1 MYIIESAKIIMAESS
16 KSSNLKFSD
25 KVVVVTGSGTGI
37 GQAIAKKFAEK
48 GANIIIMGRRK
59 EPLDKTSD
67 ILIEIMKKV
76 GSSGTVRAFSGVDVS
91 DEVGINEMFSSIK
104 QEFGRVDIIVN
115 NAGVSGPVKT
125 FTNASFQDFK
135 DCVAIHLTGTF
146 WTSVQGLKVMDK
158 GSKIITIATFFTE
171 ENKYEQRPYRFRTP
185 YTAAQG
191 AKNRLAEALAWEL
204 VEQGIKSVATNPGPV
219 HSDRIYKTVYPK
231 AAAEFLRIGGYPGL
245 DSTEIELSAIN
256 GLELLGESPEVFSKG
271 IMEIAQQI
279 SKSRSSPSSSSSSS
293 SPPPTHS
300 SAQPSSPSK
309 TTTTTTTTSNTPITD
324 SDNAATTTT
333 ATAAAAATTPPPPQ
347 LTPTQGSG
355 DLNKTI
361 EGMLIKIQEIAEK
374 IQQNT
379 SKMIVDNEF
388 LSQEEVADMVLTLS
402 DDTISKLINGRII
415 PNDRVFYPVKPIV
428 GTFIDDNSI
437 QNLKEKVVIIT
448 TTSSKEKDVQ
458 RIISLANKLNDIGV
472 KQVIILSKNFDDT
485 KFYKDFHS
493 HSLDLADEEKVKR
506 IFNTAKTKFGSI
518 NSVIHITGDYDYN
531 RSLLSLSRE
540 DWDLLVENFIH
551 IPALITREAVK
562 FMSPAD
568 AIQKP
573 SQFKDSKGII
583 VILGPDSPSGKK
595 ISGLSR
601 ARSEV
606 FRGALRPYTAT
617 VNQELSDVL
626 GSKIKLNLILAGN
639 VEGIES
645 KIENV
650 TTSVL
655 NLIAGSSLNKNEAF
669 FYMKEGTKKK
679 NN

>member
-1 MYIIESAKIIMAESS
+1 MAESLES
-16 KSSNLKFSD
+16 PSLKFSD
-25 KVVVVTGSGTGI
+25 KIVVITGSGTGI
-37 GQAIAKKFAEK
+37 GQAIAKKFAET
-48 GANIIIMGRRK
+48 GASIIIMGRRK
-59 EPLDKTSD
+59 EPLDKTTE
-67 ILIEIMKKV
+67 ILIDIMKKV
-76 GSSGTVRAFSGVDVS
+76 GSTSTVRSFSGVDVS
-91 DEVGINEMFSSIK
+91 DENGINEMFSNIK
-104 QEFGRVDIIVN
+104 QEFGKVDIIVN

-204 VEQGIKSVATNPGPV
+204 VERGIKSVGTNPGPV

-245 DSTEIELSAIN
+245 DSTEVEVSSTK
-256 GLELLGESPEVFSKG
+256 GLDLLGESHEVFSKG

-279 SKSRSSPSSSSSSS
+279 SDSRLSNSSSTLPPPSSPSSSPSSSSSSTSTTTSTTITGSDDASS
-293 SPPPTHS
+293 SPPPT
-300 SAQPSSPSK
+300 
-309 TTTTTTTTSNTPITD
+309 
-324 SDNAATTTT
+324 T
-333 ATAAAAATTPPPPQ
+333 ALNPNQ
-347 LTPTQGSG
+347 D

-374 IQQNT
+374 IQNNT

-428 GTFIDDNSI
+428 GTSIDDNNI

-472 KQVIILSKNFDDT
+472 KQVIILSKNYDDT

-493 HSLDLADEEKVKR
+493 HSLDLADEEMVKR

-518 NSVIHITGDYDYN
+518 DSVIHITGEYDYN
-531 RSLLSLSRE
+531 RSLSSLSRE
-540 DWDLLVENFIH
+540 EWDILVENFIH

-639 VEGIES
+639 IEGIES
-645 KIENV
+645 NIENV

-655 NLIAGSSLNKNEAF
+655 NLIAGSSLNKNESI
-669 FYMKEGTKKK
+669 FYIDEGKKEK
-679 NN
+679 

>member
-1 MYIIESAKIIMAESS
+1 MAESL
-16 KSSNLKFSD
+16 KTPALKFSD
-25 KVVVVTGSGTGI
+25 KIVVITGSGTGI
-37 GQAIAKKFAEK
+37 GQAIAKKFAER
-48 GANIIIMGRRK
+48 GASIIIMGRRK
-59 EPLDKTSD
+59 EPLDKTTE
-67 ILIEIMKKV
+67 ILVDIMKKV
-76 GSSGTVRAFSGVDVS
+76 GSSGTVRSFSGVDVS
-91 DEVGINEMFSSIK
+91 DENGINEMFSNIK
-104 QEFGRVDIIVN
+104 QEFGKVDIIVN

-125 FTNASFQDFK
+125 FTNASFKDFK

-146 WTSVQGLKVMDK
+146 WTSIQGLKVMDK

-204 VEQGIKSVATNPGPV
+204 VDQGIKSVATNPGPV

-245 DSTEIELSAIN
+245 DSTEVELSATN
-256 GLELLGESPEVFSKG
+256 GLDLLGESPEVFSKG
-271 IMEIAQQI
+271 IMEIAQQVSNSRLSSI
-279 SKSRSSPSSSSSSS
+279 SPPSPP
-293 SPPPTHS
+293 SPPPS
-300 SAQPSSPSK
+300 STS
-309 TTTTTTTTSNTPITD
+309 TTS
-324 SDNAATTTT
+324 ATTVTGT
-333 ATAAAAATTPPPPQ
+333 DDGVTAAGAATPPPFIANQ
-347 LTPTQGSG
+347 G

-374 IQQNT
+374 IQNNT

-472 KQVIILSKNFDDT
+472 KQVIILSKNYDDT

-518 NSVIHITGDYDYN
+518 DSVIHITGDYDYN

-639 VEGIES
+639 VEGMES
-645 KIENV
+645 NIENV

-655 NLIAGSSLNKNEAF
+655 NLISGSSLNKNESI
-669 FYMKEGTKKK
+669 FYIDEGTKK
-679 NN
+679 N

>member
-1 MYIIESAKIIMAESS
+1 MAESL
-16 KSSNLKFSD
+16 KSPSLKFSD
-25 KVVVVTGSGTGI
+25 KIVVITGSGTGI
-37 GQAIAKKFAEK
+37 GQAIAKKFAET
-48 GANIIIMGRRK
+48 GASIIIMGRRK
-59 EPLDKTSD
+59 EPLDKTTEIVID
-67 ILIEIMKKV
+67 IMKKV
-76 GSSGTVRAFSGVDVS
+76 GSSGTVRSFSGVDVS
-91 DEVGINEMFSSIK
+91 DERGINEMFSNIK
-104 QEFGRVDIIVN
+104 QEFGNVDIIVN

-204 VEQGIKSVATNPGPV
+204 VERGIKSVATNPGPV

-245 DSTEIELSAIN
+245 DSTEVEISSTK
-256 GLELLGESPEVFSKG
+256 GLDLLGESHEVFSKG

-279 SKSRSSPSSSSSSS
+279 SNSRLSISPPPPPPPPSSSS
-293 SPPPTHS
+293 
-300 SAQPSSPSK
+300 
-309 TTTTTTTTSNTPITD
+309 TTTTSTTITG
-324 SDNAATTTT
+324 SDDATSSTSPPPPPTTT
-333 ATAAAAATTPPPPQ
+333 A
-347 LTPTQGSG
+347 LTPNQD

-374 IQQNT
+374 IQNNT

-428 GTFIDDNSI
+428 GTSIDDNSI

-472 KQVIILSKNFDDT
+472 KQVIILSKNYDDT

-518 NSVIHITGDYDYN
+518 DSVIHITGEYDYN
-531 RSLLSLSRE
+531 RSLSSLSRE
-540 DWDLLVENFIH
+540 EWDLLVENFIH

-639 VEGIES
+639 IEGIES
-645 KIENV
+645 NIENV

-655 NLIAGSSLNKNEAF
+655 NLIAGSSLNKNESI
-669 FYMKEGTKKK
+669 FYIDEGKKEK
-679 NN
+679 

>member
-1 MYIIESAKIIMAESS
+1 MAAEPL
-16 KSSNLKFSD
+16 KSSGLKFSD
-25 KVVVVTGSGTGI
+25 KIVVITGSGTGI

-48 GANIIIMGRRK
+48 GASIIIMGRRK
-59 EPLDKTSD
+59 EPLDKTSE
-67 ILIEIMKKV
+67 ILIDIMKKV
-76 GSSGTVRAFSGVDVS
+76 GSSGTVKSFSGVDVS
-91 DEVGINEMFSSIK
+91 DENGINDMFSNIK
-104 QEFGRVDIIVN
+104 QEFGKVDIIVN

-146 WTSVQGLKVMDK
+146 WTSVQGLKVMDRD
-158 GSKIITIATFFTE
+158 SKIITIATFFTE

-204 VEQGIKSVATNPGPV
+204 VERGIKSVATNPGPV

-245 DSTEIELSAIN
+245 DSTEVEVSATK
-256 GLELLGESPEVFSKG
+256 GLDLLGESPEAFSKG
-271 IMEIAQQI
+271 IMEIAEQL
-279 SKSRSSPSSSSSSS
+279 SNSRSSISSTPSHSSSSSS
-293 SPPPTHS
+293 HS
-300 SAQPSSPSK
+300 
-309 TTTTTTTTSNTPITD
+309 TTTTITSTSNDDD
-324 SDNAATTTT
+324 SISSPALTTNQD
-333 ATAAAAATTPPPPQ
+333 A
-347 LTPTQGSG
+347 
-355 DLNKTI
+355 LNKTI
-361 EGMLIKIQEIAEK
+361 EGMLMKIQEIAEK
-374 IQQNT
+374 IQNNT

-428 GTFIDDNSI
+428 GTSIDDKNL
-437 QNLKEKVVIIT
+437 QNLKEKVVVIT

-458 RIISLANKLNDIGV
+458 RIISLANKLNETGV
-472 KQVIILSKNFDDT
+472 KQVIILSKNSSDDT

-493 HSLDLADEEKVKR
+493 HSLDLADEEKVKK
-506 IFNTAKTKFGSI
+506 ILNTAKTKYGSI
-518 NSVIHITGDYDYN
+518 DSVIHITGEYDYS
-531 RSLLSLSRE
+531 RSLSSLSRE
-540 DWDLLVENFIH
+540 EWDVLVENFIH

-573 SQFKDSKGII
+573 SQFKESKGII
-583 VILGPDSPSGKK
+583 VILGPDSPYGKK

-626 GSKIKLNLILAGN
+626 GSKIKLNLILPGN
-639 VEGIES
+639 IEGIES
-645 KIENV
+645 NIENV
-650 TTSVL
+650 TTSIL
-655 NLIAGSSLNKNEAF
+655 NLIAGSSLNKNESI
-669 FYMKEGTKKK
+669 FYIDEGKKEK
-679 NN
+679 

>member
-1 MYIIESAKIIMAESS
+1 MAMVESS
-16 KSSNLKFSD
+16 NKSSNLKFSD
-25 KVVVVTGSGTGI
+25 KIVVITGSGTGI
-37 GQAIAKKFAEK
+37 GQAVAKKFAEE
-48 GANIIIMGRRK
+48 GASIIIMGRRK
-59 EPLDKTSD
+59 EPLDITSGILMD
-67 ILIEIMKKV
+67 IIKKV

-91 DEVGINEMFSSIK
+91 DEVGINEMFTTIK
-104 QEFGRVDIIVN
+104 QEFGKVDIIVN

-146 WTSVQGLKVMDK
+146 WTSVQGLKVMER

-204 VEQGIKSVATNPGPV
+204 VEKGIKSVATNPGPV

-245 DSTEIELSAIN
+245 ESSEVELAATK
-256 GLELLGESPEVFSKG
+256 GLDLLGEPSEIFSKG
-271 IMEIAQQI
+271 TMEIAEQI
-279 SKSRSSPSSSSSSS
+279 SNSRSSAVSSDGSSSS
-293 SPPPTHS
+293 
-300 SAQPSSPSK
+300 AVNQ
-309 TTTTTTTTSNTPITD
+309 
-324 SDNAATTTT
+324 
-333 ATAAAAATTPPPPQ
+333 
-347 LTPTQGSG
+347 G

-361 EGMLIKIQEIAEK
+361 AGMLIKIQEIAEK
-374 IQQNT
+374 IQNNT

-388 LSQEEVADMVLTLS
+388 LSQEDVAEMVLTLS

-428 GTFIDDNSI
+428 GTSIDGNNI
-437 QNLKEKVVIIT
+437 QDLKEKVVVIT
-448 TTSSKEKDVQ
+448 TTSSQEKDVQ
-458 RIISLANKLNDIGV
+458 RVISLANKLNDIGV
-472 KQVIILSKNFDDT
+472 KQVIILSRNSDDM

-493 HSLDLADEEKVKR
+493 HSLDLLDEEKVKR
-506 IFNTAKTKFGSI
+506 IFNTAKTKFGNI
-518 NSVIHITGDYDYN
+518 DAVIHFTGDYDYN
-531 RSLLSLSRE
+531 RNLSSLSRQE
-540 DWDLLVENFIH
+540 WDGLVNNFIH
-551 IPALITREAVK
+551 IPALITREAVR
-562 FMSPAD
+562 FMAPDGAIDQPA
-568 AIQKP
+568 K
-573 SQFKDSKGII
+573 FKDSTGII

-626 GSKIKLNLILAGN
+626 GSRIRLYLILAGN
-639 VEGIES
+639 VEGVES
-645 KIENV
+645 DIGNV

-655 NLIAGSSLNKNEAF
+655 NLISGSSLNKNESI
-669 FYMKEGTKKK
+669 FYIDEGKKS
-679 NN
+679 N

>member
-1 MYIIESAKIIMAESS
+1 MAESLES
-16 KSSNLKFSD
+16 PSLKFSD
-25 KVVVVTGSGTGI
+25 KIVVITGSGTGI
-37 GQAIAKKFAEK
+37 GQAIAKKFAET
-48 GANIIIMGRRK
+48 GASIIIMGRRK
-59 EPLDKTSD
+59 EPLDKTTE
-67 ILIEIMKKV
+67 ILIDIMKKV
-76 GSSGTVRAFSGVDVS
+76 GSSGTVRSFSGVDVS
-91 DEVGINEMFSSIK
+91 DENGINEMFSNIK
-104 QEFGRVDIIVN
+104 QEFGKVDIIVN

-125 FTNASFQDFK
+125 FTNAPFQDFK

-204 VEQGIKSVATNPGPV
+204 VERGIKSVGTNPGPV

-245 DSTEIELSAIN
+245 DSTEVEVSSTK
-256 GLELLGESPEVFSKG
+256 GLDLLGESHEVFSKG

-279 SKSRSSPSSSSSSS
+279 SDSRLSISSSTLPPPSSPSSSPSSSSSSTTTTSTTSTGSDDASSSS
-293 SPPPTHS
+293 SPPP
-300 SAQPSSPSK
+300 P
-309 TTTTTTTTSNTPITD
+309 
-324 SDNAATTTT
+324 TTT
-333 ATAAAAATTPPPPQ
+333 ALNPNQ
-347 LTPTQGSG
+347 D

-374 IQQNT
+374 IQNNT

-428 GTFIDDNSI
+428 GTSIDDNSI

-472 KQVIILSKNFDDT
+472 KQVIILSKNYDDT

-518 NSVIHITGDYDYN
+518 DSVIHITGEYDYN
-531 RSLLSLSRE
+531 RSLSSLSRE
-540 DWDLLVENFIH
+540 EWDILVENFIH

-639 VEGIES
+639 IEGIES
-645 KIENV
+645 NIENV

-655 NLIAGSSLNKNEAF
+655 NLIAGSSLNKNESI
-669 FYMKEGTKKK
+669 FYIDEGKKEK
-679 NN
+679 